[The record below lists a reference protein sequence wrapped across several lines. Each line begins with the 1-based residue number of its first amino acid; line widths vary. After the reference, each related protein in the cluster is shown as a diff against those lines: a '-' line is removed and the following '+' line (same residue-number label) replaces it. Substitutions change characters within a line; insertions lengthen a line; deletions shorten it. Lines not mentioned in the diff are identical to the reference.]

1 METINRS
8 AIVVMPGQPFLDWLH
23 RVDPTSAELSL
34 EDLRR
39 EPTIYLLPES
49 ENEEAV
55 GECLKEVCAE
65 IFEEQLNGWYQ
76 WEPYVAPVA
85 TRPASSKP
93 PKPPRIQ
100 KREAKRQ
107 QTLAQRKAQ
116 AAAAGP
122 FHRSVGHVSAFSAAL
137 LGAGRGLLQAHRLL
151 RKRQE
156 LNRCTR
162 QRILQL
168 LSPTLQV
175 VAVHYRQPCCLLT
188 LPEFARIL
196 RALCDRARS
205 KLREKIRRIEKN
217 LYSILENARPP

>member
-1 METINRS
+1 
-8 AIVVMPGQPFLDWLH
+8 
-23 RVDPTSAELSL
+23 
-34 EDLRR
+34 
-39 EPTIYLLPES
+39 
-49 ENEEAV
+49 
-55 GECLKEVCAE
+55 
-65 IFEEQLNGWYQ
+65 
-76 WEPYVAPVA
+76 
-85 TRPASSKP
+85 
-93 PKPPRIQ
+93 
-100 KREAKRQ
+100 
-107 QTLAQRKAQ
+107 
-116 AAAAGP
+116 
-122 FHRSVGHVSAFSAAL
+122 
-137 LGAGRGLLQAHRLL
+137 LLQAHRLL

-196 RALCDRARS
+196 RAPRAPTVEQASGRLKARATADVQGFCGLPRCDPARS